1 MVHHQGGPRCKRT
14 HLRRVQVF
22 IPDLAG
28 LLVLVAIMRAL
39 LARAIMYTFETKPD
53 RDDVFQQ
60 DPVVPRREVLREETL
75 CRRRGAGR

>member
-1 MVHHQGGPRCKRT
+1 
-14 HLRRVQVF
+14 
-22 IPDLAG
+22 
-28 LLVLVAIMRAL
+28 MRAL

-75 CRRRGAGR
+75 CRRRRAGR